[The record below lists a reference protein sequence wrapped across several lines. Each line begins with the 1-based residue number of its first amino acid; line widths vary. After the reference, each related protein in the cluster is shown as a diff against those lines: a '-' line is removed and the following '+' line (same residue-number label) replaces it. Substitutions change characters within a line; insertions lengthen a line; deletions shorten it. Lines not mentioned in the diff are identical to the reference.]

1 MKRKVGIVVD
11 STFGIQKDFAKANNI
26 TVVTLKVIID
36 GKEYVDGTFD
46 PDLVVKALHDKKNI
60 TTSQPTP
67 DQFLEAY
74 QKQLETFEEVICLTL
89 SKSLSGTNNSA
100 NLALTIHE
108 KDNVKVV
115 DSESTIVGGMYMT
128 ERLLD
133 FLNEGHSA
141 LEGVEFIEKL
151 KDDGSLLFT
160 VDNLNSLVRS
170 GRIGKVQAF
179 IGNALKVKPILSF
192 KRGVLELEHKVRSF
206 NNVLLYLKEQ
216 AAKLVGKGKK
226 IIVRIA
232 FVDRSV
238 EAKELQHVMVSIAE
252 NLDVQIRGVISPVV
266 SAHVGLGGL
275 GIYLG
280 VE

>member
-1 MKRKVGIVVD
+1 
-11 STFGIQKDFAKANNI
+11 
-26 TVVTLKVIID
+26 
-36 GKEYVDGTFD
+36 VDGTFD
-46 PDLVVKALHDKKNI
+46 PELVVKALHEKKNI

-100 NLALTIHE
+100 HLALTIHE
-108 KDNVKVV
+108 KDNVKIV

-141 LEGVEFIEKL
+141 AEGVLFLEKL

-160 VDNLNSLVRS
+160 VDNLHSLVKS

-179 IGNALKVKPILSF
+179 IGNALKVKPILRF

-216 AAKLVGKGKK
+216 ATKLVDQGKK
-226 IIVRIA
+226 IIIRIA
-232 FVDRSV
+232 YVDRSV
-238 EAKELQHVMVSIAE
+238 EAKELQHVMVSVAE